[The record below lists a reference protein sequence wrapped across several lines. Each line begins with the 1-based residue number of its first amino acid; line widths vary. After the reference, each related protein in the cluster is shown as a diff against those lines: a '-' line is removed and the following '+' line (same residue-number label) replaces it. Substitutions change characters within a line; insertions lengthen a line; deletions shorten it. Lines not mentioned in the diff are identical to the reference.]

1 MPISPAGS
9 VVVMEDI
16 DVGMPEA
23 SVSLS
28 REREDKD
35 ARDTTGTDADGT
47 EKGKKKKKSSNQ
59 GSVTLSGLLNAIVS
73 HACEPSVIVP

>member
-23 SVSLS
+23 SVPIS
-28 REREDKD
+28 RERDDKD
-35 ARDTTGTDADGT
+35 GRDATGTDEEGT

-73 HACEPSVIVP
+73 HACEPPVIGL